1 MVTMV
6 HQELPN
12 GHRPVSMAPLQSAYH
27 PARTNSRTRVHL
39 IMSLSS
45 LKSIPWVSRPCRTIF
60 KPHPWRYL
68 QPHPSLFLPLCLHSS
83 HTNSFWFYTSAMLSS
98 VPEPLLGN
106 AFSIPCHFYPLLT
119 LPIHHWNLKHHLPWE
134 DLLSPP
140 TPTPTAP
147 SSSYSIPCRLYHAT
161 LQIMNVLVLPLVGAG
176 GQR

>member
-12 GHRPVSMAPLQSAYH
+12 GHRPVSMAPLQSAHH

-45 LKSIPWVSRPCRTIF
+45 LKSVPWVSRPCRTIF
-60 KPHPWRYL
+60 KPHSWRYL

-106 AFSIPCHFYPLLT
+106 PF
-119 LPIHHWNLKHHLPWE
+119 
-134 DLLSPP
+134 
-140 TPTPTAP
+140 
-147 SSSYSIPCRLYHAT
+147 LYHAT
-161 LQIMNVLVLPLVGAG
+161 FIPCWLFLFITEISSITSPEKTSCLPQTQPQQLLPHPIPSHAGCIMPYSKSWMYWFCH
-176 GQR
+176 